1 MELQIIAERLL
12 FSKRDDRCQKKYE
25 EYRKFTII
33 IIIIIIIY
41 CILLL
46 LWLIDWLQIDEKT
59 KGF

>member
-33 IIIIIIIY
+33 IIIIIY
-41 CILLL
+41 CILVLL